1 MHITAEE
8 RRSKLWLAALDWLS
22 ECDWHFRTQRRPRP
36 LQTHWPMTDLSTA
49 LLFSLFGV
57 TERERDS
64 FNAAKLWVSLSL
76 LWESNSWFIMWES
89 RLPRQVS
96 KTLCCLLFLA
106 LFQTCIPARR
116 VKESE
121 HLNISSNSYGCMCL
135 CVIVKCESLSG
146 ADMSWLLSHTSVR
159 GFCIRGGMCDQC
171 TREESQLGFA
181 QAPKSLSCFFQLY
194 TRAGVEYTTTE

>member
-1 MHITAEE
+1 
-8 RRSKLWLAALDWLS
+8 
-22 ECDWHFRTQRRPRP
+22 
-36 LQTHWPMTDLSTA
+36 
-49 LLFSLFGV
+49 
-57 TERERDS
+57 
-64 FNAAKLWVSLSL
+64 
-76 LWESNSWFIMWES
+76 MWES